1 MPRKNRY
8 QWEAAQAP
16 QDQPVRK
23 SRSQKK
29 RESSALQALGEKL
42 ARLPLRTLEGFPLAP
57 DLLAAFRDL
66 KAITSNE
73 ARRRH
78 YQYIGSLMRE
88 AETPEAIA
96 EAYARHVDQLDG

>member
-29 RESSALQALGEKL
+29 RESSALQELGAACRKL
-42 ARLPLRTLEGFPLAP
+42 A
-57 DLLAAFRDL
+57 
-66 KAITSNE
+66 
-73 ARRRH
+73 
-78 YQYIGSLMRE
+78 MM
-88 AETPEAIA
+88 
-96 EAYARHVDQLDG
+96 